1 MGEKTKTMTS
11 DLKPEYGK
19 ETYWDERYKKFFTED
34 VDFDA
39 LLDGSLEEESPFFDW
54 YRDWDQLG
62 DKLKRYIEPGHSI
75 MMLGCG
81 NSAMSH
87 EIYDGV
93 PCHNILKVDV
103 TKQLDVLGGEI
114 DSVIDKGC
122 FDAIFCGQNSADA
135 ATKALLN
142 VAKALKSGGVYI
154 VISHAASEFRLAYFD
169 DPELGWSEIKH
180 DAL

>member
-1 MGEKTKTMTS
+1 MGETKTMTS

-93 PCHNILKVDV
+93 PCHNILNVDV
-103 TKQLDVLGGEI
+103 CDDVVENMKNLH
-114 DSVIDKGC
+114 SRVH
-122 FDAIFCGQNSADA
+122 GQSEMDG
-135 ATKALLN
+135 
-142 VAKALKSGGVYI
+142 LKSSTTHCQVWTR
-154 VISHAASEFRLAYFD
+154 VKVACTTSTS
-169 DPELGWSEIKH
+169 
-180 DAL
+180 

>member
-1 MGEKTKTMTS
+1 MGETKTMTS

-81 NSAMSH
+81 NSGQKM
-87 EIYDGV
+87 
-93 PCHNILKVDV
+93 DV

-114 DSVIDKGC
+114 DLVIDKGC
-122 FDAIFCGQNSADA
+122 FDAILCGQNSADA
-135 ATKALLN
+135 APKALLN

-169 DPELGWSEIKH
+169 DPELGWS
-180 DAL
+180 